1 MAALDKSKLHH
12 WLTVLKRVKTWQL
25 LILLVAF
32 ALIAAFLMRQNNLRM
47 VELRQAVTQAD
58 ADPAGDTKIALINL
72 QNYVSA
78 HMNTDLGSGIYLQ
91 ETYQRDY
98 TAAVQ
103 AAATATNP
111 NSQIYAQVELECRPV
126 YQRTHSFP
134 AYTQCAHD
142 KLAQLA
148 PGQDALSRLKTPL
161 VDLYHY
167 NFVSPLI
174 SFDGAGIFVLFTGA
188 VGLVIIMRLVAYLA
202 LILLLLT
209 RRSRI

>member
-1 MAALDKSKLHH
+1 MDKSKLHH

-25 LILLVAF
+25 VILIVVF
-32 ALIAAFLMRQNNLRM
+32 GLIAAFLLRQNNLQM
-47 VELRQAVTQAD
+47 VELRNLVTKAD
-58 ADPAGDTKIALINL
+58 EDPAGDTKTALLNL
-72 QNYVSA
+72 QRYVSA
-78 HMNTDLGSGIYLQ
+78 HMNTDLGNGIYLQ

-103 AAATATNP
+103 AAVNATNP
-111 NSQIYAQVELECRPV
+111 NSQLYAQVELECRPV

-148 PGQDALSRLKTPL
+148 PNQDALANLKTPL

-167 NFVSPLI
+167 NFISPVI
-174 SFDGAGIFVLFTGA
+174 SFDGAGIFVLLTA
-188 VGLVIIMRLVAYLA
+188 LTGLVIIMRLIAYLA
-202 LILLLLT
+202 LRLLL
-209 RRSRI
+209 RARKSRI

>member
-1 MAALDKSKLHH
+1 MDKSKLHH

-25 LILLVAF
+25 LIILVVF

-58 ADPAGDTKIALINL
+58 ADPAADTKTALINL

-78 HMNTDLGSGIYLQ
+78 HMNTDLGSGVYLQ

-111 NSQIYAQVELECRPV
+111 NSQLYAQVELECRPV

-134 AYTQCAHD
+134 AYTQCASD
-142 KLAQLA
+142 KLAQLS
-148 PGQDALSRLKTPL
+148 PGQDALANLKTPP

-167 NFVSPLI
+167 NFASPII
-174 SFDGAGIFVLFTGA
+174 SFDGAGVFVLLTGA
-188 VGLVIIMRLVAYLA
+188 VGFVVIMRLVAYLA
-202 LILLLLT
+202 LLLLLRA
-209 RRSRI
+209 RRPRI